1 MPVKIACQHMKIHEN
16 LKKHANSLYGKPFSN
31 IFPWLFTKNRIFYFF
46 FHSRIMAIKWTEDCS
61 WALPRP
67 YTDKNCL
74 FSACEGMQESSWNFT
89 KSASSL
95 EKITATPSPLLWVRQ
110 TYQQYVMAG
119 NSERYVLG
127 ATDITT

>member
-1 MPVKIACQHMKIHEN
+1 MK
-16 LKKHANSLYGKPFSN
+16 
-31 IFPWLFTKNRIFYFF
+31 
-46 FHSRIMAIKWTEDCS
+46 
-61 WALPRP
+61 P
-67 YTDKNCL
+67 YK
-74 FSACEGMQESSWNFT
+74 ESTN
-89 KSASSL
+89 SL